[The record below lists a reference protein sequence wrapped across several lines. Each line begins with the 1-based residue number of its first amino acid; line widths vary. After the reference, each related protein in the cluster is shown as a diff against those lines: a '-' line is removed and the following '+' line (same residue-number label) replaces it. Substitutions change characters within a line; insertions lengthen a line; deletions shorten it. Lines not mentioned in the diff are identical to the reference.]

1 MGSALLTRVV
11 GPGSLVTMLNYR
23 PRISTRANGSVK
35 IRLQSTLSPRS
46 TRRFLANQT
55 PTLRFS
61 ALLNEEVADAEL
73 ALIGRHPSASPLVR
87 RSLRPSAMLHRFL
100 V

>member
-11 GPGSLVTMLNYR
+11 GPESLVTMLNYR
-23 PRISTRANGSVK
+23 SRISTGANGSVK

-46 TRRFLANQT
+46 TCRLPANQT

-61 ALLNEEVADAEL
+61 ALLNEEVAEAEL
-73 ALIGRHPSASPLVR
+73 ALIG
-87 RSLRPSAMLHRFL
+87 
-100 V
+100 